1 MGRAMLIIVAGVLF
15 SVGLMGINTAN
26 QGMALTERTVNY
38 AEFTMGKN
46 AAHTAIQM
54 AMQEINQD
62 PSFSTTYSN
71 SDNPWVVDVQGL
83 EVRLH
88 TDIIESPDY
97 WEPDMLW
104 LYSRAPMGDQHNNV
118 TIEVKSHYLVQPFSS
133 LVPDFVSAI
142 SFPTDNFTLEGSGN
156 AKIFGASPHA
166 ECEDKPPFTVASSSH
181 GINTSD
187 FQSSNLTGKDPLVTV
202 DESLNYRPTD
212 EMIARLKNADHTVIT
227 DNYTGSLGTEEEPG
241 VFFVEDAYA
250 KLAGGA
256 PEGFGILIV
265 RSTGALS
272 VDGEVYDAELDVVG
286 NFKWNGLIIFENAD
300 AFTGKG
306 TPKVN
311 GSVIVGRTDEDSA
324 FPGTTKV
331 DMKGNA
337 EIQYDCLAEKY
348 AKMAAANAVKQNK
361 YTLVVS
367 TENYRYPGT
376 ASSVEKQDEESSG
389 LMDVIKGLL

>member
-62 PSFSTTYSN
+62 PDFPYTYGSSN
-71 SDNPWVVDVQGL
+71 NPWIVEVQGL
-83 EVRLH
+83 EVKLH
-88 TDIIESPDY
+88 VDIIPSDDY
-97 WEPDMLW
+97 WEPDFIW
-104 LYSRAPMGDQHNNV
+104 VYSRAPMGDQHNNV
-118 TIEVKSHYLVQPFSS
+118 TVEVKSHYLVQPFSS

-142 SFPTDNFTLEGSGN
+142 SFPTDNFTLEGGGN
-156 AKIFGASPHA
+156 AKIFGSSPHS
-166 ECEDKPPFTVASSSH
+166 ECEDKPPFTVASSEH
-181 GINTSD
+181 GIKTDD
-187 FQSSNLTGKDPLVTV
+187 FKSENLTGQEPLVTV
-202 DESLNYRPTD
+202 DEELSYRPTD
-212 EMIARLKNADHTVIT
+212 EMIARLKNAEHTVISN
-227 DNYTGSLGTEEEPG
+227 NYKGDLGSAEKPG

-300 AFTGKG
+300 AFTGAG

-311 GSVIVGRTDEDSA
+311 GSVIVGRTDEDSS

-331 DMKGNA
+331 NMTGNA

-348 AKMAAANAVKQNK
+348 AKMAAADAVKQNK

-367 TENYRYPGT
+367 TENFRYPGT
-376 ASSVEKQDEESSG
+376 ASSVEKQDEESKG
-389 LMDVIKGLL
+389 LMETIKNLL